1 MFAPT
6 NPPVMKHLSNSE
18 FTYYIGNTT
27 KRQRKIKFQY
37 SRYPHAAVLQLIET
51 RRYQLLRQLAVALS
65 GRVKIGKHY
74 QVRHQFGDGKVLRR
88 NVSCYYVVGTLL
100 RHIAEVMLWDTTNV
114 NVALRVAK
122 HGIPDKK
129 DRKAIIAAY
138 LQGYEK
144 EVAEILNNIKGYG
157 IETPP
162 PANQTQVWFVQN

>member
-1 MFAPT
+1 
-6 NPPVMKHLSNSE
+6 MKHLSAAE
-18 FTYYIGNTT
+18 FTYYIGNST

-88 NVSCYYVVGTLL
+88 NVSCYYVVSTLL
-100 RHIAEVMLWDTTNV
+100 RHIADVMDWDSTNI
-114 NVALRVAK
+114 NIALRVAK
-122 HGIPDKK
+122 YGIPDKA
-129 DRKAIIAAY
+129 DRKAIVAAY

-162 PANQTQVWFVQN
+162 PTKQMQVWFLWKPKEYKS

>member
-1 MFAPT
+1 
-6 NPPVMKHLSNSE
+6 MKHLSAAE
-18 FTYYIGNTT
+18 FTYYIGNST

-37 SRYPHAAVLQLIET
+37 SRYPHTAVLQLIET

-88 NVSCYYVVGTLL
+88 NVSCYYVVSTLL
-100 RHIAEVMLWDTTNV
+100 RHIADVMDWDSTNI
-114 NVALRVAK
+114 NIALRVAK
-122 HGIPDKK
+122 YGIPNKK
-129 DRKAIIAAY
+129 VRKAIIAAY

-144 EVAEILNNIKGYG
+144 EVAEIINNIKGYG

-162 PANQTQVWFVQN
+162 PTVQMQVWFVQN

>member
-1 MFAPT
+1 
-6 NPPVMKHLSNSE
+6 MKHLSAAE
-18 FTYYIGNTT
+18 FTYYIGNST

-37 SRYPHAAVLQLIET
+37 SRYPHAAVLQLIAT

-65 GRVKIGKHY
+65 GRVKIGRHY
-74 QVRHQFGDGKVLRR
+74 KVTHPTGKQYKY
-88 NVSCYYVVGTLL
+88 VSCYYVVGTLL
-100 RHIAEVMLWDTTNV
+100 RRIAEVMLWDTTNT

-122 HGIPDKK
+122 YGIPDKA

-144 EVAEILNNIKGYG
+144 EVAEIINNIKGYG

-162 PANQTQVWFVQN
+162 PANQMQVWFV

>member
-1 MFAPT
+1 
-6 NPPVMKHLSNSE
+6 MKHLSNSE
-18 FTYYIGNTT
+18 FAYYIGNTT

-37 SRYPHAAVLQLIET
+37 SRYPHTAVLQLIAT
-51 RRYQLLRQLAVALS
+51 RRYQLLRQLALALS
-65 GRVKIGKHY
+65 GKVKIGRHY
-74 QVRHQFGDGKVLRR
+74 KVTHGKRYKYVT
-88 NVSCYYVVGTLL
+88 CYYVVGTLL